1 MTPLAKR
8 LAVLFVLLVL
18 VLAGVGSH
26 GQQRYLHQ
34 ARLLA
39 DKDLAVIELAAA
51 RSSAAAIQGPL
62 AVTHWARSRGMVPA
76 PDVPD
81 VMPVAPSPLP
91 PPARVIQPPSL
102 EVRTIWR

>member
-1 MTPLAKR
+1 VTPVAKR
-8 LAVLFVLLVL
+8 LAGLFVLLVL
-18 VLAGVGSH
+18 LLAGVGSY

-39 DKDLAVIELAAA
+39 DKDQAVIELAAA

-62 AVTHWARSRGMVPA
+62 AVTHWARNRGMVPA
-76 PDVPD
+76 PDAPD
-81 VMPVAPSPLP
+81 VIPVAPSPIP
-91 PPARVIQPPSL
+91 PPARVIQPPGL

>member
-1 MTPLAKR
+1 MTR
-8 LAVLFVLLVL
+8 LAQRLAALFVLLLL
-18 VLAGVGSH
+18 VLAGVGSY

-39 DKDLAVIELAAA
+39 DKDLALIELAEA
-51 RSSAAAIQGPL
+51 RSAAAAIQGPL

-76 PDVPD
+76 PDAPD
-81 VMPVAPSPLP
+81 VIPVAPSPLP
-91 PPARVIQPPSL
+91 PPARVLQPPSL